1 MYTDLL
7 TAIGAT
13 DPSGRAIPDPATD
26 EVIGHAPEHSVD
38 DLDRAVDA
46 ATAAQP
52 GWDALGHAERARL
65 LRAAADAVD
74 AHAEDLAQLLTR
86 ETGKPLNGP
95 NARMEV
101 AMCGD
106 WLRATA
112 GFETP
117 GETLVSEPGDGGDS
131 GDTGAHATLAYEP
144 IGVVGA
150 IGPWNWPLM
159 ITVWQVAAA
168 LRMGNTAVVKPS
180 EYTPLSVLSLVHV
193 LNQALPD
200 GVLHAVSGGR
210 DVGARLSGHPGI
222 GKIMFTGS
230 IPTGRA
236 IAAAGADTLKRL
248 TLELG
253 GNDPAII
260 LDDCDPAAIA
270 EDLFWGAFINTG
282 QTCAAVKRVYA
293 TDAVYD
299 DLCAALA
306 EIAAAVPMGPG
317 TDEDNVLG
325 PLQNPAQF
333 RIIADLVDAAR
344 DAGARILTG
353 GDPADG
359 PGNFYPA
366 TIVSDVASDNP
377 LVVEE
382 QFGPALPV
390 VRVRDA
396 DEAVALANSL
406 DVGLGASVWSADRD
420 RALEVARR
428 VRAGTVWINGH
439 AKPDP
444 RIPFGGIKQSGYG
457 LEFGAE
463 GLKAV
468 AVPKVYNG

>member
-7 TAIGAT
+7 DAIGAGST
-13 DPSGRAIPDPATD
+13 DGRGIPDPATGD
-26 EVIGHAPEHSVD
+26 VIGYAPRQSAD
-38 DLDRAVDA
+38 DLDAAVA
-46 ATAAQP
+46 AAKTAQP
-52 GWDALGHAERARL
+52 SWDALGHEERSRL
-65 LRAAADAVD
+65 LVAAAAVVEERG
-74 AHAEDLAQLLTR
+74 EDLAQLLTR
-86 ETGKPLNGP
+86 ESGKPLNGP

-101 AMCGD
+101 AMCSD

-112 GFETP
+112 RFDTP
-117 GETLVSEPGDGGDS
+117 QDTLVDDED
-131 GDTGAHATLAYEP
+131 AHATMSYEP

-159 ITVWQVAAA
+159 ISVWQFAAA

-180 EYTPLSVLSLVHV
+180 EYTPLSVLSLAHV
-193 LNQALPD
+193 INEVLPE
-200 GVLHAVSGGR
+200 GVLQVVSGGR
-210 DVGARLSGHPGI
+210 EVGARLSEHPDI

-230 IPTGRA
+230 IATGRA
-236 IAAAGADTLKRL
+236 IAAASASTLKRL

-260 LDDCDPAAIA
+260 LDDCDPRAIA

-293 TDAVYD
+293 ADAIYD
-299 DLCAALA
+299 ELCASLA
-306 EIAAAVPMGPG
+306 EIASTVPMGPG
-317 TDEDNVLG
+317 VDENNVLG
-325 PLQNPAQF
+325 PLQNPAQH
-333 RIIADLVDAAR
+333 RIVSELVEAAR
-344 DAGARILTG
+344 TGGAHILTG
-353 GDPADG
+353 GDPTDG

-366 TIVSDVASDNP
+366 TIVTDISPDNP
-377 LVVEE
+377 LVTEE
-382 QFGPALPV
+382 QFGPALPI
-390 VRVRDA
+390 VRVKDV
-396 DEAVALANSL
+396 DEAVELANSL
-406 DVGLGASVWSADRD
+406 DVGLGASVWSADRE
-420 RALEVARR
+420 RAVEVARR

>member
-13 DPSGRAIPDPATD
+13 DPTGRAIPDPATG
-26 EVIGHAPEHSVD
+26 EVIGHAPEQSVD

-52 GWDALGHAERARL
+52 GWDALGHEERSRL

-95 NARMEV
+95 NSRLEV
-101 AMCGD
+101 SMCGD
-106 WLRATA
+106 WLRANA
-112 GFETP
+112 DFETP
-117 GETLVSEPGDGGDS
+117 GETLVSDTAETGDA
-131 GDTGAHATLAYEP
+131 GAHATLAYEP

-180 EYTPLSVLSLVHV
+180 EYTPLSVLALVHV
-193 LNQALPD
+193 LNEVLPD

-210 DVGARLSGHPGI
+210 DVGARLSEHPGI

-236 IAAAGADTLKRL
+236 IAAAGAGTLKRL

-260 LDDCDPAAIA
+260 LDDCDPRAIA

-299 DLCAALA
+299 ELCAALA

-325 PLQNPAQF
+325 PLQNPAQY
-333 RIIADLVDAAR
+333 RIVSDLVDAAR

-353 GDPADG
+353 GDPTDG

-366 TIVSDVASDNP
+366 TVVSDIAPDNP

-382 QFGPALPV
+382 QFGPALPI

-396 DEAVALANSL
+396 DEAVSLANSL

-468 AVPKVYNG
+468 SVPKVYNG